1 MILCQVL
8 TLTVLVLAVVM
19 LVISPPGRE
28 QGGLAL
34 VPLQSFQ
41 PALSSLA
48 VAAVCGGHGADGV
61 LHLAHLHLGR
71 LLWPPR
77 HRAGLRGQVDRRG
90 LVSAIHLD

>member
-1 MILCQVL
+1 MRLVSVIVL
-8 TLTVLVLAVVM
+8 VSPARGQLRGLTVL
-19 LVISPPGRE
+19 
-28 QGGLAL
+28 
-34 VPLQSFQ
+34 PLQ
-41 PALSSLA
+41 PLEALA

-77 HRAGLRGQVDRRG
+77 HGAGLRGQVDRRG